1 METAAGDTVPQMLST
16 LQSIGSR
23 LGKSESKTG
32 TKHLMLKTC
41 QLHKS
46 ITHNFPILS
55 SFKFEFRSSRSSLI
69 LLLFFSSSSSSFFF
83 FFLLREATSM
93 ELVQEL
99 LLTAFIAVVFSF
111 LVAKLVSFSMAGDD
125 NDAGGSASVTL
136 RDVDE
141 TVTMEE
147 LQFGEKLD
155 VGILES
161 EKRVE
166 FVEESVEKVDE
177 LREELLIQAADEI
190 ASRNEEIETDDS
202 CQLPEKSEEVVEL
215 QKDSSEK
222 KEANADVIEE
232 CEDRESMEGV
242 GLAIDDDDDEEWE
255 GIERS
260 EAEKIF
266 EAAAKSVGSGDKDDL
281 LSDVQ
286 MELYGLHKVATE
298 GPCRET
304 QPMALMLSARAKWN
318 AWQKL
323 GNMSPEE
330 AMEQYV
336 TLLSDRVPGW
346 REENHS
352 RDGKLES
359 QEAGTPNL
367 SSTSGHHTNYT
378 HERTSESKSS
388 NEGGNMTG
396 GSSLETVANE

>member
-1 METAAGDTVPQMLST
+1 
-16 LQSIGSR
+16 
-23 LGKSESKTG
+23 
-32 TKHLMLKTC
+32 
-41 QLHKS
+41 
-46 ITHNFPILS
+46 
-55 SFKFEFRSSRSSLI
+55 
-69 LLLFFSSSSSSFFF
+69 
-83 FFLLREATSM
+83 M

-99 LLTAFIAVVFSF
+99 LLTAFVAVVFSF
-111 LVAKLVSFSMAGDD
+111 LVAKLVSFAMAGND

-136 RDVDE
+136 RGVDKS
-141 TVTMEE
+141 VIMEE

-166 FVEESVEKVDE
+166 FVDESVEKVDE
-177 LREELLIQAADEI
+177 LGEELLIQAADEI
-190 ASRNEEIETDDS
+190 ASRNEQIETDDS

-215 QKDSSEK
+215 QKDSSEE

-232 CEDRESMEGV
+232 CEDRESKDGV
-242 GLAIDDDDDEEWE
+242 GLVIDDDADDDEEWE

-304 QPMALMLSARAKWN
+304 PPMALMLSARAKCDGRHCLRCARN

-323 GNMSPEE
+323 GNMNPEE

-352 RDGKLES
+352 RDGKSES

-378 HERTSESKSS
+378 HERTLESKSG
-388 NEGGNMTG
+388 NGGGNMTG
-396 GSSLETVANE
+396 ESSLETVV

>member
-1 METAAGDTVPQMLST
+1 
-16 LQSIGSR
+16 
-23 LGKSESKTG
+23 
-32 TKHLMLKTC
+32 
-41 QLHKS
+41 
-46 ITHNFPILS
+46 
-55 SFKFEFRSSRSSLI
+55 
-69 LLLFFSSSSSSFFF
+69 
-83 FFLLREATSM
+83 M

-99 LLTAFIAVVFSF
+99 LLTAFVAVLFSF
-111 LVAKLVSFSMAGDD
+111 LVAKLVSFAMAGDD
-125 NDAGGSASVTL
+125 DDAGGSASVTL
-136 RDVDE
+136 RGVDE
-141 TVTMEE
+141 SVVMEE

-166 FVEESVEKVDE
+166 FVEQSVEKVDE
-177 LREELLIQAADEI
+177 LGEELLIQAADEI
-190 ASRNEEIETDDS
+190 ESRNEEIETDDS
-202 CQLPEKSEEVVEL
+202 CQLPEKAEEVVEQ
-215 QKDSSEK
+215 QKDSTEE

-232 CEDRESMEGV
+232 CEDRESKEGV
-242 GLAIDDDDDEEWE
+242 GLAIDDDVDDDEEWE

-260 EAEKIF
+260 EAQKIF

-323 GNMSPEE
+323 GNMNPEE

-359 QEAGTPNL
+359 QEAGTPDAVAPDL
-367 SSTSGHHTNYT
+367 SSTSGHHTKYT
-378 HERTSESKSS
+378 HERWFVGVNRFIDLKYFSFNFVFCSCVLTIFQFLLALTSLLYS
-388 NEGGNMTG
+388 TG
-396 GSSLETVANE
+396 PRNRSLVTREVI

>member
-1 METAAGDTVPQMLST
+1 
-16 LQSIGSR
+16 
-23 LGKSESKTG
+23 
-32 TKHLMLKTC
+32 
-41 QLHKS
+41 
-46 ITHNFPILS
+46 
-55 SFKFEFRSSRSSLI
+55 
-69 LLLFFSSSSSSFFF
+69 
-83 FFLLREATSM
+83 M

-99 LLTAFIAVVFSF
+99 LLTAFVAVLFSF
-111 LVAKLVSFSMAGDD
+111 LVAKLVSFAMAGDD
-125 NDAGGSASVTL
+125 DDAGAGGSASVTL
-136 RDVDE
+136 RGVDE
-141 TVTMEE
+141 SVIMEE
-147 LQFGEKLD
+147 LKFGEKLD
-155 VGILES
+155 AGILES

-166 FVEESVEKVDE
+166 FVEQSVEKVDE
-177 LREELLIQAADEI
+177 LGEELLIKAADEI
-190 ASRNEEIETDDS
+190 ASRHEEIETDDS
-202 CQLPEKSEEVVEL
+202 CKLSEKSEDVVEL
-215 QKDSSEK
+215 QKDSSEE

-232 CEDRESMEGV
+232 CEDKESKEGV
-242 GLAIDDDDDEEWE
+242 GLAIDDDVDDDEEWE

-281 LSDVQ
+281 LRDVQ

-323 GNMSPEE
+323 GNMNPEE

-352 RDGKLES
+352 RDGKSES

-367 SSTSGHHTNYT
+367 SSTSGPRTNYT